1 MSKIKMQITQLLNTA
16 MAQAEADRRAEDVLQ
31 RIMEMLEKGPKQNN
45 ERTVPSARTDA
56 RPEHATQGI
65 GDQVLTPGQAAQP
78 SWASITGASK
88 GSGWTTVANG
98 KRKPKKHPLDQRRI
112 LFARN
117 VQSHSCDPR
126 DIMFEANKALANARA
141 HVTVRLIKMRYTE
154 KGNLTG
160 VVSQHA
166 CADELLNYATVLM
179 AAVKKLDPEVV
190 LVEKTEK
197 WRKLRVHGVALDRYT
212 AEGGLK
218 LAREEIELMTGEQLP
233 YPPRWLKGDSL
244 GVSVLQHN
252 CNRTAVSTTAAL
264 EAALERG
271 VEVAC
276 LQEPHVGKRH
286 TICHPGFQLRY
297 PECAKQDARV
307 ALAIRNDALDRYVF
321 EERTDLVNSPHV
333 QCLDIWETTN
343 RRKTRRTR
351 LINIYNKARVEGGGY
366 TIDHLDWRPLIEGR
380 TILAGDFNARSPK
393 WDRWIV
399 GRQNAGTTE
408 RLIERHDLIVNN
420 NDHQATRRG
429 KNCKSVID
437 LTLSSRKVGALTT
450 WEIDEELA
458 TTSDHE
464 VIVFE
469 WTPLNAAATDGPR
482 GAPPNW
488 SIDRLCADGEALKKA
503 GEHWHELSEGRLLV
517 NAWVATPAELE
528 AEACWMQESLKT
540 VLDRHAPGR
549 PPCARSKRWWT
560 DEIK

>member
-1 MSKIKMQITQLLNTA
+1 VLTQAFEKFVANGRLRGFAEPTLAAGSLGQMQFLRGEIRLEMSKIKMQITQLLNTA
-16 MAQAEADRRAEDVLQ
+16 MANMQAEADRRVEDALQ
-31 RIMEMLEKGPKQNN
+31 RIMEMLEKGPKQNE

-56 RPEHATQGI
+56 RTEHATQDI
-65 GDQVLTPGQAAQP
+65 GRQVLSPGQAAQP

-244 GVSVLQHN
+244 GERFDSGSIKRSTLVLTVKSKQ
-252 CNRTAVSTTAAL
+252 AADVIL
-264 EAALERG
+264 ARGLSFGGRRHEVERFWERG
-271 VEVAC
+271 EGRMC
-276 LQEPHVGKRH
+276 
-286 TICHPGFQLRY
+286 
-297 PECAKQDARV
+297 
-307 ALAIRNDALDRYVF
+307 
-321 EERTDLVNSPHV
+321 
-333 QCLDIWETTN
+333 
-343 RRKTRRTR
+343 TRCCGR
-351 LINIYNKARVEGGGY
+351 
-366 TIDHLDWRPLIEGR
+366 DHLGKCTEE
-380 TILAGDFNARSPK
+380 ARCF
-393 WDRWIV
+393 V
-399 GRQNAGTTE
+399 
-408 RLIERHDLIVNN
+408 
-420 NDHQATRRG
+420 
-429 KNCKSVID
+429 C
-437 LTLSSRKVGALTT
+437 
-450 WEIDEELA
+450 
-458 TTSDHE
+458 
-464 VIVFE
+464 
-469 WTPLNAAATDGPR
+469 
-482 GAPPNW
+482 
-488 SIDRLCADGEALKKA
+488 A
-503 GEHWHELSEGRLLV
+503 GEHTGSEHHCSAEGCGRRSEPCEHHMAKCANCDGPHMATSRKCPERKSHRQTRAPKPTEIRSSPPVMETEQEQDELTVQED
-517 NAWVATPAELE
+517 E
-528 AEACWMQESLKT
+528 AEMEVETTPIDQGQTGT
-540 VLDRHAPGR
+540 VQVTTISSDASKDQPPSQGQGLPR
-549 PPCARSKRWWT
+549 PTRELRSMTKSFLGAT
-560 DEIK
+560 QNFPSPDDETSMLIDDDSAST